1 MYQLLYPGLKH
12 LVMLQCPTFF
22 EEVKMHAKLKE
33 YVPNPK
39 PADGSDE
46 ILKAL
51 TQLQEKS
58 ALKPKST
65 ITPAN
70 HYHPFS
76 DQAAGEFH
84 PMTQEEVSQIVSQVI
99 CHELHGQNKMQANHQ
114 NTPGRRPFPGQ
125 PICDFCNRSRHV

>member
-1 MYQLLYPGLKH
+1 MYQLLYPGFKH

-33 YVPNPK
+33 YVPSPK

-58 ALKPKST
+58 ALKRKST
-65 ITPAN
+65 ITAAN

-76 DQAAGEFH
+76 DQVLLVIRLQVNS
-84 PMTQEEVSQIVSQVI
+84 TQ
-99 CHELHGQNKMQANHQ
+99 
-114 NTPGRRPFPGQ
+114 
-125 PICDFCNRSRHV
+125 